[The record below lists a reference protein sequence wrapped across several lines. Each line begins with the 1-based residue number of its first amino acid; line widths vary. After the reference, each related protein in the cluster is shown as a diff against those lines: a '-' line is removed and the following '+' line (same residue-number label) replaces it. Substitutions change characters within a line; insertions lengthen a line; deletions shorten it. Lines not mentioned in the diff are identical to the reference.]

1 MSQTKA
7 QLIDGKSA
15 EIEFTGGSAS
25 GPAIS
30 FTGDTNTGIY
40 SPGADQVAVATNG
53 GERLRITSN
62 GELAVPGGI
71 GPQIRFENQHSV
83 TTDAAISTFDDASG
97 TLLCL
102 GSNFYFNSSGSET
115 RYNTSE
121 ESAAVVLDRAGIIN
135 FLTGDTS
142 LTATSRMRITSA
154 GLVGI
159 GTSVPNHKLHIH
171 STGNTPAYLRSTN
184 DGTGTGTTDG
194 IVIGMGDA
202 TNAYLWNYENGGI
215 VFATNATQRA
225 VIDSAGRVGIG
236 TASPNY
242 NLQVAGTD
250 PTIAINALNASAS
263 SVSTLLYRNADGN
276 GNPRNVAS
284 IEGESAGNGGY
295 GALAFHTAFNDS
307 LLERFRCDASGRLLI
322 GTSTAR
328 SNFYNGSTDSPAF
341 QIEGTSSNS
350 AHASIVR
357 NQGGEGPTL
366 ILGCSGGTSLGSN
379 TLVSNGDRIGHIN
392 FQATDGAEFVQAAN
406 IKAEVDGTPGADD
419 MPGRLVFSTTAD
431 GASSPTE
438 RLRID
443 SSGRVGIGTTTP
455 ATYLHLLGANTPARG
470 QLSVAG
476 NGDDARITF
485 YRDGAFIG
493 GINGDTTNGV
503 AIAAETGYSIT
514 FNPGGGTERA
524 RIDSSGRLLV
534 GTSSAIASGTEKIQA
549 QGSLSLYDATS
560 SIAGAGSVI
569 NFRTDGG
576 ATGAIKASISGQ
588 NDSTYSYAGRLV
600 FSTTATGASS
610 PTERMRIDKDGVI
623 GLNSTATGS
632 AETTLSIQ
640 TGGTE
645 KCRVRGDGDLENV
658 NNAYGAISDL
668 KLKENIADANSQWGD
683 LKALQVRNYNFKPET
698 GYGTHTQIGLVAQE
712 AELVSPGLVSESTDL
727 DEDGNDL
734 GTVTKSVNYSVL
746 YMKAVKALQEA
757 MERIETLEGMVAVN
771 NITIDEQQ
779 HQLSTL
785 AARLTALESA

>member
-1 MSQTKA
+1 MGLTKNNDIVTLLTQISALKEQVEALQAEVFKKEPEEPEQPNWEEVRVKRDKLLKESDWTMIPGVTVDQRAWSAYRQVLRDLPQTYGVGINISTGIT
-7 QLIDGKSA
+7 QLLNLDEVGA
-15 EIEFTGGSAS
+15 
-25 GPAIS
+25 
-30 FTGDTNTGIY
+30 TNTF
-40 SPGADQVAVATNG
+40 
-53 GERLRITSN
+53 
-62 GELAVPGGI
+62 
-71 GPQIRFENQHSV
+71 IRFTNN
-83 TTDAAISTFDDASG
+83 G
-97 TLLCL
+97 TSKVGFFGL
-102 GSNFYFNSSGSET
+102 SSSGSGVFQS
-115 RYNTSE
+115 NSE
-121 ESAAVVLDRAGIIN
+121 LVFG
-135 FLTGDTS
+135 TGGAYDER
-142 LTATSRMRITSA
+142 LRITSA

-534 GTSSAIASGTEKIQA
+534 GTSSARADFFNSASSYVPRFQLEGSDGLGTAMLSVLNNDSGGNPAYIILGLQKSGSSGGDTAVASGNEVGEISF
-549 QGSLSLYDATS
+549 QGND
-560 SIAGAGSVI
+560 GSEMV
-569 NFRTDGG
+569 
-576 ATGAIKASISGQ
+576 AAASIKCAIDGTPGV
-588 NDSTYSYAGRLV
+588 NDMPGRLV
-600 FSTTATGASS
+600 FSTTADGAGS
-610 PTERMRIDKDGVI
+610 PTERMRISSEGSVLVGTTTDSGSVSNTTPVVA
-623 GLNSTATGS
+623 GRFYSFNGSSSAASGS
-632 AETTLSIQ
+632 AITMFTAPNTNATYMVVARLPSVQDAANYEAVTLLSANAGASVSLVATPLK
-640 TGGTE
+640 TGGLLTISLSGTD
-645 KCRVRGDGDLENV
+645 VQ
-658 NNAYGAISDL
+658 ATQGAGGPATIS
-668 KLKENIADANSQWGD
+668 W
-683 LKALQVRNYNFKPET
+683 VVTR
-698 GYGTHTQIGLVAQE
+698 IG
-712 AELVSPGLVSESTDL
+712 
-727 DEDGNDL
+727 
-734 GTVTKSVNYSVL
+734 
-746 YMKAVKALQEA
+746 
-757 MERIETLEGMVAVN
+757 
-771 NITIDEQQ
+771 
-779 HQLSTL
+779 
-785 AARLTALESA
+785 

>member
-236 TASPNY
+236 TASPSY

-250 PTIAINALNASAS
+250 PTIAINALHASAS
-263 SVSTLLYRNADGN
+263 SVSTL
-276 GNPRNVAS
+276 
-284 IEGESAGNGGY
+284 
-295 GALAFHTAFNDS
+295 
-307 LLERFRCDASGRLLI
+307 
-322 GTSTAR
+322 
-328 SNFYNGSTDSPAF
+328 
-341 QIEGTSSNS
+341 
-350 AHASIVR
+350 
-357 NQGGEGPTL
+357 
-366 ILGCSGGTSLGSN
+366 
-379 TLVSNGDRIGHIN
+379 
-392 FQATDGAEFVQAAN
+392 
-406 IKAEVDGTPGADD
+406 
-419 MPGRLVFSTTAD
+419 
-431 GASSPTE
+431 
-438 RLRID
+438 
-443 SSGRVGIGTTTP
+443 
-455 ATYLHLLGANTPARG
+455 
-470 QLSVAG
+470 SV
-476 NGDDARITF
+476 
-485 YRDGAFIG
+485 
-493 GINGDTTNGV
+493 
-503 AIAAETGYSIT
+503 
-514 FNPGGGTERA
+514 
-524 RIDSSGRLLV
+524 
-534 GTSSAIASGTEKIQA
+534 
-549 QGSLSLYDATS
+549 
-560 SIAGAGSVI
+560 
-569 NFRTDGG
+569 
-576 ATGAIKASISGQ
+576 
-588 NDSTYSYAGRLV
+588 
-600 FSTTATGASS
+600 
-610 PTERMRIDKDGVI
+610 
-623 GLNSTATGS
+623 
-632 AETTLSIQ
+632 
-640 TGGTE
+640 
-645 KCRVRGDGDLENV
+645 
-658 NNAYGAISDL
+658 
-668 KLKENIADANSQWGD
+668 
-683 LKALQVRNYNFKPET
+683 
-698 GYGTHTQIGLVAQE
+698 
-712 AELVSPGLVSESTDL
+712 
-727 DEDGNDL
+727 
-734 GTVTKSVNYSVL
+734 
-746 YMKAVKALQEA
+746 
-757 MERIETLEGMVAVN
+757 
-771 NITIDEQQ
+771 
-779 HQLSTL
+779 
-785 AARLTALESA
+785 

>member
-1 MSQTKA
+1 VAYLGNDLQVAFPTYRNIDDISGSFNGVTTSFPLTVDGVAPIPAPVNSQ
-7 QLIDGKSA
+7 QCLISVNGVVQRPDDSGAEGFLLSGGNIVFASA
-15 EIEFTGGSAS
+15 PAGGVDFFGVILAGADYINIGANFPSGTALVPSITFDSDLDTGIYNPAGNQIGFTTAGVQRLVINSSGQVSGGLGSATT
-25 GPAIS
+25 PAFS
-30 FTGDTNTGIY
+30 FLSDPNTGIY

-53 GERLRITSN
+53 AGRLF
-62 GELAVPGGI
+62 V
-71 GPQIRFENQHSV
+71 
-83 TTDAAISTFDDASG
+83 DASG
-97 TLLCL
+97 RVGINISTGITQLLNL
-102 GSNFYFNSSGSET
+102 DEVGATNTFIRFTNNGTSKVGFFGLSSSGSGVFQS
-115 RYNTSE
+115 NSE
-121 ESAAVVLDRAGIIN
+121 LVFG
-135 FLTGDTS
+135 TGGAYDER
-142 LTATSRMRITSA
+142 LRITSA

-431 GASSPTE
+431 GA
-438 RLRID
+438 
-443 SSGRVGIGTTTP
+443 G
-455 ATYLHLLGANTPARG
+455 
-470 QLSVAG
+470 
-476 NGDDARITF
+476 
-485 YRDGAFIG
+485 
-493 GINGDTTNGV
+493 
-503 AIAAETGYSIT
+503 
-514 FNPGGGTERA
+514 
-524 RIDSSGRLLV
+524 
-534 GTSSAIASGTEKIQA
+534 
-549 QGSLSLYDATS
+549 
-560 SIAGAGSVI
+560 
-569 NFRTDGG
+569 
-576 ATGAIKASISGQ
+576 
-588 NDSTYSYAGRLV
+588 
-600 FSTTATGASS
+600 S
-610 PTERMRIDKDGVI
+610 PTERMRISSEGSVLVGTTTDSGSVSNTTPVVA
-623 GLNSTATGS
+623 GRFYSFNGSSSAASGS
-632 AETTLSIQ
+632 AITMFTAPNTNATYMVVARLPSVQDAANYEAVTLLSANAGASVSLVATPLK
-640 TGGTE
+640 TGGLLTISLSGTD
-645 KCRVRGDGDLENV
+645 VQ
-658 NNAYGAISDL
+658 ATQGAGGPATIS
-668 KLKENIADANSQWGD
+668 W
-683 LKALQVRNYNFKPET
+683 VVTR
-698 GYGTHTQIGLVAQE
+698 IG
-712 AELVSPGLVSESTDL
+712 
-727 DEDGNDL
+727 
-734 GTVTKSVNYSVL
+734 
-746 YMKAVKALQEA
+746 
-757 MERIETLEGMVAVN
+757 
-771 NITIDEQQ
+771 
-779 HQLSTL
+779 
-785 AARLTALESA
+785 